1 MVRHVINASDTG
13 PPWKPLCITVGG
25 VLRFENLGP
34 GSLTTTPS
42 DKVDCF
48 DAAGVYECRLIRT
61 GTARFTLVSRSYEAG
76 VHDIRFV
83 RAGTVTVTI
92 PKDDRV
98 HEITVVVVE

>member
-1 MVRHVINASDTG
+1 VRYDIDVPETELELVPS
-13 PPWKPLCITVGG
+13 LCFHTGG
-25 VLRFENLGP
+25 VLRLQNIGP
-34 GSLTTTPS
+34 GLVT
-42 DKVDCF
+42 VDPE
-48 DAAGVYECRLIRT
+48 A
-61 GTARFTLVSRSYEAG
+61 LVSRSYEAG